1 MNLNWKQKG
10 TKITALRQQNDSI
23 TQENTNIEE
32 IQENLDTL
40 KTKDTKIEK
49 EIKSFNVTLLARG
62 GQIKAKNM
70 KIVKRN

>member
-10 TKITALRQQNDSI
+10 TKITDLRQQNDSI
-23 TQENTNIEE
+23 KQENTNVED
-32 IQENLDTL
+32 IQENIDTL